1 MQAGRGFAA
10 SILALVL
17 GLSLSLSLGA
27 CGPDLGG
34 LEKGED
40 GRVAAAFNGD
50 SLELDTGLR
59 VFVTEI
65 DAPRGQAPY
74 ARQAQA
80 ELDALVLH
88 REVRLA
94 YGGTKRWVPSRLPEG
109 QAPSETAIAHV
120 FVKSEGGRWF
130 WLQHEMVARGA
141 AYVRTRGDNHARAEE
156 LLALESQA
164 RAAGNGLWGERAYRV
179 LSAAQAAGEAADLTE
194 RCQSR
199 DAPYRFVE
207 GVVAGIEE
215 SGGRAALRLS
225 GDEEFTLVVFGRAHR
240 DWRGPAFHTYE
251 GKRVRAR
258 GALETFRRRNAPA
271 DAPGRAQMCVDDA
284 GALELIERG

>member
-1 MQAGRGFAA
+1 MRAGRGIF
-10 SILALVL
+10 IGLMGLALGLCL
-17 GLSLSLSLGA
+17 GG

-34 LEKGED
+34 LEKGEE
-40 GRVAAAFNGD
+40 GRAAAAFNGD
-50 SLELDTGLR
+50 SLELDSGLR
-59 VFVTEI
+59 VFLAEI
-65 DAPRGQAPY
+65 DAPRGDAPY

-80 ELDALVLH
+80 ELDALALH
-88 REVRLA
+88 RELRLA

-109 QAPSETAIAHV
+109 QAPAETAIAHV

-141 AYVRTRGDNHARAEE
+141 AFVRTRGDNHARAEE
-156 LLALESQA
+156 LLTLERQA
-164 RAAGNGLWGERAYRV
+164 RAAGNGMWGERAYQV

-207 GVVAGIEE
+207 GVVAGVEE
-215 SGGRAALRLS
+215 SGGRAALRLT
-225 GDEEFTLVVFGRAHR
+225 GEAGFTLVVFGRAHR

-258 GALETFRRRNAPA
+258 GPLENFRPRNAPEG
-271 DAPGRAQMCVDDA
+271 PGRAQMCIDDS
-284 GALELIERG
+284 GALEVLERS